1 MNEQNNQDGTPL
13 TFDEIL
19 SDKTYQAEFDRR
31 VGQAIETAK
40 KNWQKA
46 AQDEQNE
53 AAKLS
58 KMSDEQKGKYAL
70 DKEKAR
76 ADKAEKE
83 LNAYKL
89 KEASKSVAEEEGLPL
104 ELLDVIDF
112 SNESAESVNDKIK
125 TIAEQFKKAIT
136 NKINERYKEKTPKT
150 VVNVSTNN
158 KNVSRAS
165 Y

>member
-46 AQDEQNE
+46 VQDEQNE

-83 LNAYKL
+83 
-89 KEASKSVAEEEGLPL
+89 
-104 ELLDVIDF
+104 
-112 SNESAESVNDKIK
+112 
-125 TIAEQFKKAIT
+125 
-136 NKINERYKEKTPKT
+136 
-150 VVNVSTNN
+150 
-158 KNVSRAS
+158 
-165 Y
+165 